1 MGHTVSHPFFVRNRN
16 RGQAAGHI
24 LVRKEG
30 GGADV
35 SGRAELR
42 HRHVCHRHGMRDPD
56 RGHFSHG
63 DADVS
68 GGHAADRQRL
78 RLLETVE
85 RSLL

>member
-1 MGHTVSHPFFVRNRN
+1 MGHTVSHPFFGRNRN

-35 SGRAELR
+35 SGRAELH
-42 HRHVCHRHGMRDPD
+42 HRDVCHRHGSGNPD
-56 RGHFSHG
+56 RSHFPNG

-68 GGHAADRQRL
+68 GGHVADRQRL
-78 RLLETVE
+78 RLLETIE
-85 RSLL
+85 RSCL